1 MRTYLSDG
9 IESAGIY
16 AQYDGHVKR
25 LLKDRNVLA
34 CILTGTVKEFQGY
47 SMKEAADCIE
57 KEPEVSS
64 RPVMP
69 AQMGKIFGS
78 STESTIPGEGSITYD
93 IVFTVYTKDKERV
106 KLYVNVE
113 AQNSFYPGYD
123 LVTRGVFYGARLL
136 SEQMDKEFTPKNY
149 DGIKKVYS
157 IWICMNAPQNSAADS
172 ITEYSIQPNAVYG
185 DYTRNDRYDLLSVVM
200 ICLSRDTV
208 RSENA
213 LIGMLSNLLSAELPV
228 EKKKEMMEEQY
239 GLPMSAEMESEV
251 SNMCNLSYG
260 IAEAAAAEAR
270 EKATAEVAA
279 KYEKILE
286 QTVAENTINILASLV
301 RDHLLDVPEAAKRAG
316 LSVSEFNKRM
326 GN

>member
-57 KEPEVSS
+57 KE
-64 RPVMP
+64 
-69 AQMGKIFGS
+69 
-78 STESTIPGEGSITYD
+78 
-93 IVFTVYTKDKERV
+93 
-106 KLYVNVE
+106 
-113 AQNSFYPGYD
+113 
-123 LVTRGVFYGARLL
+123 
-136 SEQMDKEFTPKNY
+136 
-149 DGIKKVYS
+149 
-157 IWICMNAPQNSAADS
+157 
-172 ITEYSIQPNAVYG
+172 
-185 DYTRNDRYDLLSVVM
+185 
-200 ICLSRDTV
+200 
-208 RSENA
+208 
-213 LIGMLSNLLSAELPV
+213 
-228 EKKKEMMEEQY
+228 MMEERY

-251 SNMCNLSYG
+251 SDMCNLSYG

-270 EKATAEVAA
+270 EKATAEVEA

-286 QTVAENTINILASLV
+286 KTVAEKENAIAENTINILASLV

-326 GN
+326 GH

>member
-57 KEPEVSS
+57 KE
-64 RPVMP
+64 
-69 AQMGKIFGS
+69 
-78 STESTIPGEGSITYD
+78 
-93 IVFTVYTKDKERV
+93 
-106 KLYVNVE
+106 
-113 AQNSFYPGYD
+113 
-123 LVTRGVFYGARLL
+123 
-136 SEQMDKEFTPKNY
+136 
-149 DGIKKVYS
+149 
-157 IWICMNAPQNSAADS
+157 
-172 ITEYSIQPNAVYG
+172 
-185 DYTRNDRYDLLSVVM
+185 
-200 ICLSRDTV
+200 
-208 RSENA
+208 
-213 LIGMLSNLLSAELPV
+213 
-228 EKKKEMMEEQY
+228 MMEERY

-251 SNMCNLSYG
+251 SDMCNLSYG

-270 EKATAEVAA
+270 EKARAEVTAEMVA

-286 QTVAENTINILASLV
+286 KTVAEKENAIAENTINILASLV

-326 GN
+326 GH